1 MAGSRSR
8 LPVRQFLSMDR
19 REYATDTNGDARD
32 LLDRGRPF
40 AGTAAIALGTV
51 LLAGC
56 STELDRSRMSIN

>member
-1 MAGSRSR
+1 
-8 LPVRQFLSMDR
+8 MDR